1 MGGPPNPKKAEPQK
15 AEPQKAE
22 PQRPNPKSPPNG
34 LKSAKNG
41 QIDPITPPK
50 KYKRRRPQ
58 TRASGVPTL
67 RTWQR
72 EPEGRSGQGRERQ
85 HRTPELRGKKLEHYR
100 PQTRAS
106 GVPTLRTWQREPV
119 RAERPGARA
128 AAPNARTT
136 EQETILTDP
145 PDPTL

>member
-1 MGGPPNPKKAEPQK
+1 MGGPPNPKK

-50 KYKRRRPQ
+50 KYKRYRPQ
-58 TRASGVPTL
+58 TRASGGPSL
-67 RTWQR
+67 RTWHR
-72 EPEGRSGQGRERQ
+72 EPEGRSGQGRERP
-85 HRTPELRGKKLEHYR
+85 HRTPVLRGKKLEHYR

-106 GVPTLRTWQREPV
+106 GGPSLRTWHSEPV
-119 RAERPGARA
+119 RAERPGPRA

-136 EQETILTDP
+136 GLETKLTDLP
-145 PDPTL
+145 HPTY